1 MEQIEEKFNAILPVL
16 LSSVETEVRDHPAA
30 VVRAIQVHRHYVEE
44 LYRSCS
50 LVAEE
55 DELSAFVDAI
65 YQQAIDAGAIGP
77 STSYLVPC
85 TTSLLTMIHEFIKR
99 RIRQRTLDRTRV
111 VVLGAPG
118 HHPNLADVL
127 RRLVGEVVEGGDGGR
142 RLPNLVE
149 LMDDDF
155 PMLDE
160 PAFEARARKSAS
172 QVPFLVKNKRD
183 IYRNTR
189 GGGRKR

>member
-1 MEQIEEKFNAILPVL
+1 MEQIEEKFNAILPAL
-16 LSSVETEVRDHPAA
+16 LSAVETEVREHPAA
-30 VVRAIQVHRHYVEE
+30 VVRAVQVHRHYVEE

-50 LVAEE
+50 LVTEE

-65 YQQAIDAGAIGP
+65 HQQAMAAGETGP

-99 RIRQRTLDRTRV
+99 RVRQRTLDRTRLV
-111 VVLGAPG
+111 VIGAPG
-118 HHPNLADVL
+118 HSSNLADVL
-127 RRLVGEVVEGGDGGR
+127 RRLVGDVEEGGR
-142 RLPNLVE
+142 SLPTLISE
-149 LMDDDF
+149 IMDDDM

-160 PAFEARARKSAS
+160 MQFERRPRKSAS

-183 IYRNTR
+183 IYRNAR

>member
-1 MEQIEEKFNAILPVL
+1 MEQIEEKFNAILPAL
-16 LSSVETEVRDHPAA
+16 LSAVETEIREHPAA
-30 VVRAIQVHRHYVEE
+30 VVRAVQVHRHYVEE

-65 YQQAIDAGAIGP
+65 HQQAIAAGETGP

-85 TTSLLTMIHEFIKR
+85 TASLLTMIHEFIKR
-99 RIRQRTLDRTRV
+99 RVRQRTLDRTRL
-111 VVLGAPG
+111 VLVGAPG
-118 HHPNLADVL
+118 QHPNLADVL
-127 RRLVGEVVEGGDGGR
+127 RRLVGDVEEGGR
-142 RLPNLVE
+142 NLPTLVSE
-149 LMDDDF
+149 IMDDDM

-160 PAFEARARKSAS
+160 MQFERRPRRSAS

>member
-1 MEQIEEKFNAILPVL
+1 MEQIEEKFNAILPAL
-16 LSSVETEVRDHPAA
+16 LSAVETEVREHPAA
-30 VVRAIQVHRHYVEE
+30 VVRAVQVHRHYVEE

-50 LVAEE
+50 LVVEE

-65 YQQAIDAGAIGP
+65 HQQAIDVGAIGP

-99 RIRQRTLDRTRV
+99 RIRQRTLDRTRI
-111 VVLGAPG
+111 VVLGATG
-118 HHPNLADVL
+118 HSSNLADVL
-127 RRLVGEVVEGGDGGR
+127 RRLVGDVGEGGGN
-142 RLPNLVE
+142 RLPSICE
-149 LMDDDF
+149 LMDDDM

-160 PAFEARARKSAS
+160 MQFERRPRKTAS

-189 GGGRKR
+189 GGGRRR

>member
-1 MEQIEEKFNAILPVL
+1 MVQIEEKFNAILPAL
-16 LSSVETEVRDHPAA
+16 LSAVETEVLEHPAA

-50 LVAEE
+50 LAMEE

-65 YQQAIDAGAIGP
+65 HQQANDVGAFGP

-99 RIRQRTLDRTRV
+99 RVRQHTLDRTRI
-111 VVLGAPG
+111 VVLGTPG
-118 HHPNLADVL
+118 QRPHLAEVL
-127 RRLVGEVVEGGDGGR
+127 RRLVEDVREGGGN
-142 RLPNLVE
+142 RLPTICE
-149 LMDDDF
+149 LMDDDI

-160 PAFEARARKSAS
+160 MQFESRPRKSAS
-172 QVPFLVKNKRD
+172 QVPFIVKNKRD

-189 GGGRKR
+189 GGGRRK

>member
-1 MEQIEEKFNAILPVL
+1 MEQIEEKFNAILPTL
-16 LSSVETEVRDHPAA
+16 LSAVETEVREYPAA
-30 VVRAIQVHRHYVEE
+30 VVRAVQVHRHYVEE

-50 LVAEE
+50 LTVEE

-65 YQQAIDAGAIGP
+65 HQQAIDVGAIGP

-99 RIRQRTLDRTRV
+99 RVRQRTLDRTRI
-111 VVLGAPG
+111 VVLGATG
-118 HHPNLADVL
+118 SSSNLAAVL
-127 RRLVGEVVEGGDGGR
+127 RRLVGDGGEDGGT
-142 RLPNLVE
+142 RLATISEV
-149 LMDDDF
+149 MADDI

-160 PAFEARARKSAS
+160 MQFESRPRKSAS

-189 GGGRKR
+189 GGGRRK

>member
-16 LSSVETEVRDHPAA
+16 LSSVELEIRDHPAA

-50 LVAEE
+50 LVLEE

-65 YQQAIDAGAIGP
+65 HQQAIDAGAIGP

-111 VVLGAPG
+111 VLIGAPG
-118 HHPNLADVL
+118 HTMNLADAL
-127 RRLVGEVVEGGDGGR
+127 RRLVGDVEEVRGERGWPS
-142 RLPNLVE
+142 LAE
-149 LMDDDF
+149 LMDDDDM
-155 PMLDE
+155 PCLDE
-160 PAFEARARKSAS
+160 PVFEARARKSAS

>member
-1 MEQIEEKFNAILPVL
+1 MEQLEEKFNAILPIL

-50 LVAEE
+50 IVVEE
-55 DELSAFVDAI
+55 DELSDFVDVI
-65 YQQAIDAGAIGP
+65 YQRAIDAGGIGP
-77 STSYLVPC
+77 STSHLVPC

-99 RIRQRTLDRTRV
+99 RVRQRTQDRTRI

-118 HHPNLADVL
+118 HSSNLADVL
-127 RRLVGEVVEGGDGGR
+127 RRLVGDIEESGGGR
-142 RLPNLVE
+142 RLPSLVE
-149 LMDDDF
+149 LMEEDM
-155 PMLDE
+155 PCLEE
-160 PAFEARARKSAS
+160 PAFEVRSRKSAS

-183 IYRNTR
+183 IYRSVR